1 MYTLERLFKS
11 AQTEATE
18 INGRWVPARPLAWGG
33 LYGLWLNLKDAWEVI
48 RGRADAFTWPEG
60 Q

>member
-1 MYTLERLFKS
+1 MIWTLEHLVKD
-11 AQTEATE
+11 AQQSQSQ
-18 INGRWVPARPLAWGG
+18 INGRWVPARPYPAPFVWR
-33 LYGLWLNLKDAWEVI
+33 LKAAWEVL